1 MRVRLG
7 LGLGLGLVA
16 WWLEE
21 IVGCCVVAAVAEQ
34 AREERDAEDAWSG
47 SVIGL
52 GLGSGLK
59 LVLGLETQKMPI
71 VSQKKRMISMLLPRS
86 RTWLGV
92 G

>member
-1 MRVRLG
+1 M
-7 LGLGLGLVA
+7 GLVA
-16 WWLEE
+16 CWLEE

-52 GLGSGLK
+52 GLGSGFGLGSGLK